1 MSSASMPSP
10 YAEDAPKFHYD
21 KPEEL
26 NRFIRQV
33 EELFEKF
40 GVKTDT
46 DKIKYLGAYADARS
60 EREWQ
65 GMSSHTAGN
74 FSDFKKEIIASY
86 PEASEEI
93 RGSLRGLRK
102 IVDKY
107 SQISPADLT
116 QLQAFR
122 RAFSAEA
129 IKLQYEPPLLSN
141 LEMVNCFMEPLTEAF
156 RKRILDKLDLA
167 TMVKPA
173 SSRDRRAEDRFSFDE
188 IMEAAISIARSPE
201 TSYSLDGD
209 ILLEIEPSKNA
220 RTLMRA
226 REGCLDD
233 GFY

>member
-10 YAEDAPKFHYD
+10 YAEEAPKFHYD

-33 EELFEKF
+33 EELFKKC

-60 EREWQ
+60 EREWE
-65 GMSSHTAGN
+65 GMSSHAAGN
-74 FSDFKKEIIASY
+74 FSDFKTEIIASY

-93 RGSLRGLRK
+93 RGSLRGLRE
-102 IVDKY
+102 IMDKY

-129 IKLQYEPPLLSN
+129 KKLQCKPPLLSN
-141 LEMVNCFMEPLTEAF
+141 LEIVNCFMERLTEVF
-156 RKRILDKLDLA
+156 RQRILDKLDLA

-173 SSRDRRAEDRFSFDE
+173 SSRDRRAEDKFSLDE
-188 IMEAAISIARSPE
+188 IMEAAVSIARSPE
-201 TSYSLDGD
+201 TSYSLDGV

-220 RTLMRA
+220 RTLSRA
-226 REGCLDD
+226 GEGYLDED
-233 GFY
+233 FC